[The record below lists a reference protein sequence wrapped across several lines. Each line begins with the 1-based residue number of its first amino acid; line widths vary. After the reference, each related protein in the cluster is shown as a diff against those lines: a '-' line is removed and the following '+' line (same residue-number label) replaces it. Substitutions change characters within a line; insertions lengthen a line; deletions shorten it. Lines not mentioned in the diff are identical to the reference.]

1 MDRKSCRAR
10 KSVTT
15 VASLV
20 GLATALAL
28 AVPSAASAASHHDRN
43 CGNFDHSDQAFGA
56 PFDGHNRHRPGG
68 FHTTAEPRDDRD
80 GDQVGNRDDRRDG
93 DDRMGNRDDRRD
105 SDDGM
110 GNRDDRRDSNDHMGN
125 RDDRR
130 DSNDHM
136 GNRDDRRDSNDRMGN
151 RDDRRD
157 SDQRSGFASDRDRSD
172 GDRYRAPGF
181 RDGEISRDES
191 GGNRNCNNF
200 DHQGKQMYIPPGLL
214 DDPR

>member
-1 MDRKSCRAR
+1 MDRKSSRAR

-105 SDDGM
+105 GD
-110 GNRDDRRDSNDHMGN
+110 DHMGN

-130 DSNDHM
+130 DSDDH
-136 GNRDDRRDSNDRMGN
+136 MGN

-157 SDQRSGFASDRDRSD
+157 SDQRSGFASDRDRRDS
-172 GDRYRAPGF
+172 DRYRAPGF

>member
-1 MDRKSCRAR
+1 MDRKSSRAR

-105 SDDGM
+105 GDDRM
-110 GNRDDRRDSNDHMGN
+110 GNRDDRRDGDDRMGN

-130 DSNDHM
+130 DGDDH
-136 GNRDDRRDSNDRMGN
+136 MGN

-157 SDQRSGFASDRDRSD
+157 SDQRSGFASDRDRRDS
-172 GDRYRAPGF
+172 DRYRAPGF

>member
-1 MDRKSCRAR
+1 MDRKSSRAR

-93 DDRMGNRDDRRD
+93 DD
-105 SDDGM
+105 
-110 GNRDDRRDSNDHMGN
+110 HMGN

-130 DSNDHM
+130 DGDDH
-136 GNRDDRRDSNDRMGN
+136 MGN

>member
-110 GNRDDRRDSNDHMGN
+110 GNRDDRRDS
-125 RDDRR
+125 DDG
-130 DSNDHM
+130 M

>member
-130 DSNDHM
+130 DSND
-136 GNRDDRRDSNDRMGN
+136 RMGN